1 MGLFDLPLDAL
12 ERFLAE
18 RAPRRFAPAPAPSS
32 GDPGRQVVLR
42 SETALELGSPAGAS
56 LSLLLWETRP
66 DRVVEDQVL
75 LVGPDLDEAGEQRAL
90 PLAQIVTVSGDLAAS
105 EQVYDRYRAL
115 REAAYGVRLEGV
127 MLRVQPSQQRI
138 WYRVTRAALER
149 GLRARELG
157 SAVARRLKTLEG
169 VQRAQVLLV
178 TKPPRPG
185 GALEQAA
192 TLTQEIVDA
201 LVKMHDDL
209 LFDCDDCEFSSI
221 CDSVDELRRMHRRL
235 EKER

>member
-1 MGLFDLPLDAL
+1 VGLFDLPLDAL
-12 ERFLAE
+12 ERLLAE
-18 RAPRRFAPAPAPSS
+18 HAPRRFAPTPAPSS

-42 SETALELGSPAGAS
+42 NETALELGSPASAS

-66 DRVVEDQVL
+66 DRVDEDQVL
-75 LVGPDLDEAGEQRAL
+75 LVGPDLDEAGDARAL
-90 PLAQIVTVSGDLAAS
+90 PLAQIVTVSGDLAAK
-105 EQVYDRYRAL
+105 EQVYDHYRAL
-115 REAAYGVRLEGV
+115 REAAYGVHLDGV

-138 WYRVTRAALER
+138 WYRVTRQALQR

-157 SAVARRLKTLEG
+157 SAVIERLKALEG
-169 VQRAQVLLV
+169 VKRAQVLLV

-192 TLTQEIVDA
+192 ALTQEIVDA

-209 LFDCDDCEFSSI
+209 LFDCDDCEFSTI

-235 EKER
+235 DEER